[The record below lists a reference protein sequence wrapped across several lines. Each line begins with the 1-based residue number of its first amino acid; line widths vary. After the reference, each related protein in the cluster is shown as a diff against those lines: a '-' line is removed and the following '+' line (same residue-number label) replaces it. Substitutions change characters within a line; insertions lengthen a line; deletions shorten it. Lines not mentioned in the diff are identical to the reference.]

1 MAGRFAE
8 TEGGCQPP
16 PQPDNGGMPH
26 HVSVLPVEVLELLA
40 PQPGQIIVDCTL
52 GAGGHTRQLAEKV
65 GPNGRVIGID
75 CDPTM
80 IELARPRL
88 AELPVQF
95 VNAGFEEL
103 RQVLNE
109 LDIDRVDSVL
119 ADLGFCSDQ
128 VEDPAR
134 GFRFQVSGPLD
145 MRLDPNRG
153 QPAARLL
160 ATLPERELADLI
172 YQYGEERHSRRIAR
186 KIVERRAVEPLTTTE
201 ELADLVRS
209 CVPRGHGKIDPATRT
224 FQALRIAVND
234 EIAALEALLKQLP
247 YCIKPG
253 GRAALISFHSLED
266 RLVKQTF
273 RQSEVW
279 EPLTKKPITPSD
291 EEVRNNPRSRSA
303 KLRVAKLKM
312 QGGDT

>member
-1 MAGRFAE
+1 M
-8 TEGGCQPP
+8 
-16 PQPDNGGMPH
+16 
-26 HVSVLPVEVLELLA
+26 
-40 PQPGQIIVDCTL
+40 
-52 GAGGHTRQLAEKV
+52 
-65 GPNGRVIGID
+65 ID
-75 CDPTM
+75 
-80 IELARPRL
+80 LARPRL
-88 AELPVQF
+88 ADLPVQL

-103 RQVLNE
+103 RQVLDE
-109 LDIDRVDSVL
+109 LRIDRVDAIL

-128 VEDPAR
+128 VDDPSR

-172 YQYGEERHSRRIAR
+172 YRYGEERHSRRIAR
-186 KIVERRAVEPLTTTE
+186 KIVERRNVEPLTTTDQ
-201 ELADLVRS
+201 LADVVRS

-247 YCIKPG
+247 NCLKQG

-266 RLVKQTF
+266 RLVKQAF
-273 RQSEVW
+273 RQSDIW
-279 EPLTKKPITPSD
+279 EPLTKKPITPSA
-291 EEVRNNPRSRSA
+291 EEVSNNPRSRSA
-303 KLRVAKLKM
+303 KLRAAQLKTH
-312 QGGDT
+312 GGDT